1 MQSQTLIIAGMHRS
15 GTSLITNWLSRCG
28 LEIGERLLGS
38 GTGNVEGHFE
48 DMEFLKLHKDIL
60 EKNSLDES
68 GLVDAKEI
76 ELSPYQLANL
86 ETVIK
91 IKQQLYEQ
99 WGWKDPR
106 TCLFLDT
113 YNKLLPEAKYLVIMR
128 DYNAVI
134 NSLLKRD
141 FNVIDKKYLARN
153 YFSRQ
158 AWLHLRRKRRVAK
171 FYAEHAETYL
181 KVWINY
187 NEEILRTLK
196 KLPADDYLV
205 VDYEMVLGKDE
216 QIINFLKEKWQ
227 FNLNYYD
234 FSQVYKGDLMSKAN
248 DIDPFIDT
256 KTLLVKAQ
264 YLQLRLNHYVRLG

>member
-1 MQSQTLIIAGMHRS
+1 MQHQTLIIAGMHRS
-15 GTSLITNWLSRCG
+15 GTSLITNWLNRCG

-38 GTGNVEGHFE
+38 GTGNVDGHFE
-48 DMEFLKLHKDIL
+48 DIEFLRLHKDIL
-60 EKNSLDES
+60 DNNSLDVS
-68 GLVDAKEI
+68 GLVDAKKI
-76 ELSPYQLANL
+76 ELSAYQLGKL
-86 ETVIK
+86 ETIIK

-141 FNVIDKKYLARN
+141 FAVIDKKYLARN

-158 AWLHLRRKRRVAK
+158 VWVYLRRKRRVAK

-181 KVWINY
+181 RVWINY

-196 KLPADDYLV
+196 KLSVDDYLV
-205 VDYEMVLGKDE
+205 VNYELLLEKDE

-227 FNLNYYD
+227 FNLSYFD
-234 FSQVYKGDLMSKAN
+234 FNQVYKGDLMSRAN
-248 DIDPFIDT
+248 DVDPFINT
-256 KTLLVKAQ
+256 KTLLIKAQ
-264 YLQLRLNHYVRLG
+264 YLQLRLNHFVRLG